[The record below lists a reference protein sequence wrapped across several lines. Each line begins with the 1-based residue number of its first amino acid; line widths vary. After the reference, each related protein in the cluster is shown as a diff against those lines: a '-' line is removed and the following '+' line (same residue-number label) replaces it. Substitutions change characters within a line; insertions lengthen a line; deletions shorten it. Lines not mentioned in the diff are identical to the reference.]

1 MNKHIP
7 DLCYMPERSVMVTA
21 QGFKTMAKEYTITS
35 GAKMMKMTTEQK
47 ELLKRAAQLVRK
59 AQEEV
64 TDMNDPLYGQLDE
77 CFYILLD
84 LTEEQ

>member
-1 MNKHIP
+1 
-7 DLCYMPERSVMVTA
+7 
-21 QGFKTMAKEYTITS
+21 
-35 GAKMMKMTTEQK
+35 MMKMKMEQR